1 MPANTIRTHRSL
13 DKDAPVSRPVQPAGS
28 IKSPPILGGVHH
40 HYVRVSVFGTHN
52 FNDLLVAALRSAAKR
67 IVERNPNSPGWPV
80 MERSIMGPYSK
91 IWVYGDSK
99 PFLDAPQG
107 EFAPRRWQNGPT
119 PFGYAHRCRNM
130 RQLT

>member
-1 MPANTIRTHRSL
+1 M
-13 DKDAPVSRPVQPAGS
+13 
-28 IKSPPILGGVHH
+28 
-40 HYVRVSVFGTHN
+40 
-52 FNDLLVAALRSAAKR
+52 AALRSAAKR

-107 EFAPRRWQNGPT
+107 EFAPRRWAERTHTVWLRAPLPQHAAIDLKGTWLSDNDRSYQVDPLKADRDEEVYKKEG
-119 PFGYAHRCRNM
+119 A
-130 RQLT
+130 